1 MNWWSYARKPS
12 VREQRARALRA
23 AQRFSKNRGKDGREP
38 SPVTIEGRAIAR
50 SFWGKAWC
58 GNLESYRDYE
68 YRLPRGRSY
77 VRSGAVLDLAI
88 GQGRI
93 AAVVSGSRP
102 QPYEVEIKIKPLA
115 KAHWSRLKGQCGGE
129 IGSLIELLE
138 GRLSDRVMGIV
149 TDRQQGL
156 FPKPAEIEMSC
167 SCPDW
172 ATMCK
177 HVAAVMYGVGARL
190 DAQPEL
196 LFTLRNVEHGE
207 LIAAAVDLGV
217 PQRGTQRKTIGA
229 EELSSVFGIEL
240 AEAPRQLPARKKRS
254 AAEAA
259 PPAKRRSAV
268 KPKARS
274 RNGSGRRTRRKGTAK
289 R

>member
-1 MNWWSYARKPS
+1 MNWWSYTRKPS
-12 VREQRARALRA
+12 IREQRARALRA
-23 AQRFSKNRGKDGREP
+23 AQRLAKNRGKDGREP

-50 SFWGKAWC
+50 TFWGKAWC

-77 VRSGAVLDLAI
+77 VRSGAVLDLEM

-93 AAVVSGSRP
+93 AALVSGSRP
-102 QPYEVEIKIKPLA
+102 RPYEVEIKIKPLA
-115 KAHWSRLKGQCGGE
+115 RAHWSRLKSQCGGE

-138 GRLSDRVMGIV
+138 GRLSNRVMGIV
-149 TDRQQGL
+149 TDRERGL
-156 FPKPAEIEMSC
+156 FPKPSEIEMNC

-207 LIAAAVDLGV
+207 LIVAAVERGV
-217 PQRGTQRKTIGA
+217 PRRGTQRKTIG
-229 EELSSVFGIEL
+229 EEDLSSVFGIEL
-240 AEAPRQLPARKKRS
+240 ADTPRRLPARKKRPAS
-254 AAEAA
+254 AAA
-259 PPAKRRSAV
+259 PPVKRRSAV
-268 KPKARS
+268 KPKVRS
-274 RNGSGRRTRRKGTAK
+274 GNGSGRRTRREETAK